1 MILFGKKDTKTKQ
14 AQVVHLLLGSGL
26 SLLSGILFTYIIGVL
41 DSSQY
46 LLEQMSI
53 VLIELPF
60 VVCYAVLVRKYDW
73 LICCAYAFLGT
84 AASFALIFPGNTVT
98 PLVFLKISF
107 MGIILGKYNWLS
119 GSFLRRISAVA
130 IPGIIIAFV
139 FGLPII
145 INGVSPEIIEETKQD
160 TLKIYQA
167 FMSEDDALNAVEN
180 AMFFF
185 NEIFK
190 IGLAFYFL
198 FTLILSWLSF
208 LLANWVMGKI
218 KESTEYVPP
227 FYTFKLPFH
236 VIWVLLAGGLLFVSG
251 YKPSIPMASNILAV
265 MAGLYGI
272 QGLAIVTYH
281 INGISI
287 GRLPKVLF
295 WLIFFMMIGFFSV
308 FLIIVGI
315 IDNWFNLRAFPY
327 YISGG
332 EEGNNNESNS

>member
-14 AQVVHLLLGSGL
+14 AQVIHLLLGSGL
-26 SLLSGILFTYIIGVL
+26 SLLSGILFTYIIGSL

-84 AASFALIFPGNTVT
+84 AASFALIFPGNPVT

-145 INGVSPEIIEETKQD
+145 INGVSPEIIEETKQEPPQD
-160 TLKIYQA
+160 DRNALWQQYATLYKEYVKIDHYYEHLSTQA
-167 FMSEDDALNAVEN
+167 TNDEISDDIAWLKRELTTTAEAVPFDPSQIDDGIKAAAFYKLVQEHIPYYERGSPHIIGAFKKIQGDDAVLCQPDGTVINPHGVWA
-180 AMFFF
+180 
-185 NEIFK
+185 
-190 IGLAFYFL
+190 
-198 FTLILSWLSF
+198 
-208 LLANWVMGKI
+208 LLQAHAAAP
-218 KESTEYVPP
+218 KE
-227 FYTFKLPFH
+227 
-236 VIWVLLAGGLLFVSG
+236 G
-251 YKPSIPMASNILAV
+251 
-265 MAGLYGI
+265 
-272 QGLAIVTYH
+272 
-281 INGISI
+281 
-287 GRLPKVLF
+287 
-295 WLIFFMMIGFFSV
+295 
-308 FLIIVGI
+308 
-315 IDNWFNLRAFPY
+315 D
-327 YISGG
+327 
-332 EEGNNNESNS
+332 

>member
-1 MILFGKKDTKTKQ
+1 MVLLGKKDTKTKQ

-167 FMSEDDALNAVEN
+167 
-180 AMFFF
+180 
-185 NEIFK
+185 
-190 IGLAFYFL
+190 
-198 FTLILSWLSF
+198 LILSWLSF
-208 LLANWVMGKI
+208 LLASWVMGKI
-218 KESTEYVPP
+218 KESAEYVPP
-227 FYTFKLPFH
+227 FYTFKIPFH
-236 VIWVLLAGGLLFVSG
+236 AIWVLLAGGLLFVSG

-308 FLIIVGI
+308 FLIIVGVL
-315 IDNWFNLRAFPY
+315 DNWFNLRSFTY